1 MIDNVTTIHGAT
13 TRGARAAVALLALA
27 LPLLSACAGGSV
39 QNALGMGKRSPD
51 EFAVVSRA
59 PLILPPDYGLRPPEP
74 GETRR
79 GVDTPS
85 ERARASL
92 TGQASQQPAGADQ
105 EVVSAVFDERS
116 EAASSGE
123 RALIAQA
130 TTTPADPDIRRRI
143 AEENMQLAQVEQEL
157 FTRLVKWRQPQSLG
171 TAIDPVAETERL
183 RANRAEGRPLTEG
196 DSPVITQRR
205 QSVLQGFLSEVF

>member
-1 MIDNVTTIHGAT
+1 MTILLMLAACG
-13 TRGARAAVALLALA
+13 RGT
-27 LPLLSACAGGSV
+27 V

-59 PLILPPDYGLRPPEP
+59 PLILPPDYGLRPPGP
-74 GETRR
+74 GESRP

-92 TGQASQQPAGADQ
+92 TGEALQQPASADQ
-105 EVVSAVFDERS
+105 EVVSAAFDERS
-116 EAASSGE
+116 EVASSGE

-130 TTTPADPDIRRRI
+130 TTTPVDPDIRRRI

-183 RANRAEGRPLTEG
+183 RANRAEGKSLTEG